1 VFSKGIHIIVPR
13 LTDSGRVLAFF
24 ADDGRL
30 FFVIPMGPRTCV
42 GTTDTRVEKPEVGVT
57 DEDVKFVLDNINK
70 RLNLS
75 KPLDVSDIISTRCG
89 VRPLAVKASSGD
101 DRDFLQLS
109 RKHAIDIDEH
119 NKHLSIFGGKLTDCL
134 NVGEEIVEE
143 VRKLGVDIPSPNFR
157 WYGEPE
163 ATVRSRFMDQAK
175 VMDLDTMTSPES
187 SEPLSVRLWRR
198 YGELAMD
205 MLEEIRRDPKQG
217 EVLIKGTEYL
227 RCELHHAARHEMV
240 TRLEDFLRRR
250 SKISLVV
257 PEDSIRN
264 SPGLMEACE
273 ILFGDKARERLDEY
287 LAEEADPLMEALSAY
302 AETDNPAHSEKLRW

>member
-1 VFSKGIHIIVPR
+1 
-13 LTDSGRVLAFF
+13 
-24 ADDGRL
+24 
-30 FFVIPMGPRTCV
+30 M
-42 GTTDTRVEKPEVGVT
+42 
-57 DEDVKFVLDNINK
+57 
-70 RLNLS
+70 
-75 KPLDVSDIISTRCG
+75 
-89 VRPLAVKASSGD
+89 
-101 DRDFLQLS
+101 S
-109 RKHAIDIDEH
+109 RKHAVEIDEH
-119 NKHLSIFGGKLTDCL
+119 NMHLSIFGGKLTDCL

-163 ATVRSRFMDQAK
+163 EAVRLRFMDQAK
-175 VMDLDTMTSPES
+175 AMDLDAMTSPES
-187 SEPLSVRLWRR
+187 SEPLSIRLWRR

-227 RCELHHAARHEMV
+227 RCELHQAARHEMV

-250 SKISLVV
+250 AKISLVV
-257 PEDSIRN
+257 PEDTIRD

-287 LAEEADPLMEALSAY
+287 LAEEADPLLEALSAD